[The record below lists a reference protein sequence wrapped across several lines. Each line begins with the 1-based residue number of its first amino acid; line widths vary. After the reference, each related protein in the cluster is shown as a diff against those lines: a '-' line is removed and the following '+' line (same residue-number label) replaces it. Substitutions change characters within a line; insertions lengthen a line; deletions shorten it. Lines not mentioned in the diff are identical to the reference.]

1 MRVTGTGRWLLAGQR
16 ELLSWQSRQ
25 YWGIG
30 VGTAATGLVALILTA
45 AALPVLIARARGGAP
60 PGPGPRLA
68 ALAPV
73 GALLAIAGAAV
84 GAAAAWW
91 LLLPLLIPA
100 LILAWWQRPARR
112 PPGPARQ
119 PGGTGHLRVL
129 TLNVKGGRAD
139 ADAVLRSLR
148 LHQVDILAVQEM
160 TADWLRGM
168 QQAGVTG
175 VLPFSHVNPR
185 PGSAG
190 TGLWT
195 RWPVT
200 PLAPMPDMKNAAP
213 QARIEPAPGQ
223 PVTVTVV
230 HPAAPVNR
238 QDRRWQRDLETIRSA
253 LTGAAGPH
261 LVAGDFNASR
271 DHRVFR
277 DILSAGFVDCAD
289 AAQQRHWPGF
299 TWPADRRY
307 PPLMRLDHV
316 LGSQDGCVV
325 HEARTMRIPGTD
337 HRGVLAV
344 LEFNPPNPRPR

>member
-1 MRVTGTGRWLLAGQR
+1 
-16 ELLSWQSRQ
+16 
-25 YWGIG
+25 

-45 AALPVLIARARGGAP
+45 AALPALFARARGGVP

-73 GALLAIAGAAV
+73 ATLLAVAGAAL
-84 GAAAAWW
+84 AAATAWW

-112 PPGPARQ
+112 PPAPA
-119 PGGTGHLRVL
+119 PGGTALPGTGQLRVL

-139 ADAVLRSLR
+139 PDPVLRSLR
-148 LHQVDILAVQEM
+148 QLQVDILAVQEM
-160 TADWLRGM
+160 TTDWMDAL
-168 QQAGVTG
+168 QQAGITE
-175 VLPFSHVNPR
+175 VLPFSQADPR

-190 TGLWT
+190 SGLWT
-195 RWPVT
+195 RWPLT
-200 PLAPMPDMKNAAP
+200 PLAPLPGMKNAAP
-213 QARIEPAPGQ
+213 RSRVEPAGGQ

-230 HPAAPVNR
+230 HPAAPVGW
-238 QDRRWQRDLETIRSA
+238 QDERWQRDLEIIRSELA
-253 LTGAAGPH
+253 GTAGPH

-277 DILSAGFVDCAD
+277 DILQAGFVDCGD
-289 AAQQRHWPGF
+289 AARQRHWPGF

-316 LGSQDGCVV
+316 LASAAGCVV
-325 HEARTMRIPGTD
+325 HQARTMRFPGTD

-344 LEFNPPNPRPR
+344 LEFSSPG

>member
-1 MRVTGTGRWLLAGQR
+1 
-16 ELLSWQSRQ
+16 
-25 YWGIG
+25 

-45 AALPVLIARARGGAP
+45 AALPALFARASGGVP
-60 PGPGPRLA
+60 PGPGPKLA

-73 GALLAIAGAAV
+73 GALLALAGAAV
-84 GAAAAWW
+84 AAAAAWW
-91 LLLPLLIPA
+91 LLLPLLVPA
-100 LILAWWQRPARR
+100 LILAWWQRPPGR
-112 PPGPARQ
+112 PPGPVPA
-119 PGGTGHLRVL
+119 PGGTALPGTGLSTTGPMRVL
-129 TLNVKGGRAD
+129 TVNIKGGRAD
-139 ADAVLRSLR
+139 PDTVLDCLR
-148 LHQVDILAVQEM
+148 QHRVDILAVQEM
-160 TADWLRGM
+160 TAEWLLAV

-175 VLPFSHVNPR
+175 LLPFGHADPR

-190 TGLWT
+190 AGLWA
-195 RWPVT
+195 RWPLT
-200 PLAPMPDMKNAAP
+200 PLAPVPGTKNATP
-213 QARIEPAPGQ
+213 RARVEPAAGQ

-238 QDRRWQRDLETIRSA
+238 QERRWQQDLETVAAA
-253 LTGAAGPH
+253 LAGSTGPH

-277 DILSAGFVDCAD
+277 DILRAGFVDCAD

-316 LGSQDGCVV
+316 LGSRPGCVV
-325 HEARTMRIPGTD
+325 HQARTMRVAGTD

-344 LEFNPPNPRPR
+344 LEFSFPG